1 MSYEEE
7 DTCQSILVSL
17 ACLAW
22 TQPSRFVQQGSRRGI
37 FFCLIFFNF
46 SIEQSSRFA
55 QQAWNGRALSDFF
68 FNFLLSSHRASR
80 SRRGMAV
87 P

>member
-46 SIEQSSRFA
+46 
-55 QQAWNGRALSDFF
+55 
-68 FNFLLSSHRASR
+68 LLSSHRDSR

-87 P
+87 LCLIFFLIFF